1 EAYIQ
6 QAFNVP
12 YARTKMVSNWLST
25 QLDELKTE
33 VERSQQKMMDLQRKL
48 GVLAYDSTHNQL
60 QSSLEGL
67 LAAEGTA
74 KVARINAESRYLM
87 VKNMDP
93 NTVEGSIETTPG
105 TMPGQLNGLRSQLAS
120 AKVDYQQMLGTLGP

>member
-1 EAYIQ
+1 
-6 QAFNVP
+6 
-12 YARTKMVSNWLST
+12 
-25 QLDELKTE
+25 
-33 VERSQQKMMDLQRKL
+33 MMELQRKL
-48 GVLAYDSTHNQL
+48 GVLGYDSTHNQL

-67 LAAEGTA
+67 LTAEGAA
-74 KVARINAESRYLM
+74 KIARINAESRYLM

-120 AKVDYQQMLGTLGP
+120 AKVDYQQMLGTLGPNHPQ